1 MELFL
6 HVSIIFL
13 TFAEGIVGGHV
24 PMTRGNLIHPFP
36 FTKDKIVKE
45 IRYMRKLTQE
55 QFEEK
60 ARSIHKG
67 KYGYDRA
74 VYNGGTSIV
83 EIYCPIHGYFSQRAG
98 EHLKGRG
105 CSRCKA
111 EKTHLIKNK
120 GRDKFIEDAIALHGN
135 KYGYDKVVYR
145 TNKDEVIITC
155 PKHGDFPQTPNT
167 HLRGCGCPKCAD
179 ERTGDR
185 CRMTMAEFIK
195 RSTALFGGRYDYSL
209 INKETYKGYGLEVP
223 IICPV
228 HGEFKQSPQNH
239 LSGRGCYKC
248 GKASMAAKQ
257 RYTRDELVELF
268 RKEFGDKY
276 DYSNFKEEDYKNRK
290 SKIKVICPEHGVWE
304 VSVDSHLYQK
314 SGCPSCKRSR
324 GEEVIANYLDDN
336 KIEYIPQYKISNVS
350 LLCLNKNIL
359 VDFYLPKYNTI
370 IEFNGIQH
378 YKDIQ
383 FFNERTFEQQQWR
396 DDSVRRYCKIHG
408 IKLIEIPYTE
418 INNVETILKRKL
430 RHG

>member
-1 MELFL
+1 
-6 HVSIIFL
+6 
-13 TFAEGIVGGHV
+13 
-24 PMTRGNLIHPFP
+24 MTRGNLIRPFP
-36 FTKDKIVKE
+36 FSEDKVVKE

-55 QFEEK
+55 QFVEK

-74 VYNGGTSIV
+74 VYDGYTSIV

-155 PKHGDFPQTPNT
+155 
-167 HLRGCGCPKCAD
+167 

-185 CRMTMAEFIK
+185 CRMTMSEFIK

-248 GKASMAAKQ
+248 GKASMAARQ

-268 RKEFGDKY
+268 RKEFGNKY
-276 DYSNFKEEDYKNRK
+276 DYSHFKEEDYNNRK
-290 SKIKVICPEHGVWE
+290 SKIKVICPKHGEWE
-304 VSVDSHLYQK
+304 VSISNHLYRH
-314 SGCPSCKRSR
+314 SGCPSCKNSR
-324 GEEVIANYLDDN
+324 GEEAVAEYL
-336 KIEYIPQYKISNVS
+336 KKKGIEYIPQYKISNVS

-396 DDSVRRYCKIHG
+396 DDSVRRYCDIHG

-418 INNVETILKRKL
+418 IDNIETILKRRL
-430 RHG
+430 RHGQTITI